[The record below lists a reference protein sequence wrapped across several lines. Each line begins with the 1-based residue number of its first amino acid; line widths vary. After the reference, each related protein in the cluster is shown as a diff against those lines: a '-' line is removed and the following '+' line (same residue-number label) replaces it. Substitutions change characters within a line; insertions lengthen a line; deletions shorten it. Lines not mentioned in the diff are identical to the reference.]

1 MARVITVASGKGGVG
16 KTNISV
22 NLSLYLAG
30 QGYRTCLFDADLGL
44 ANINILLGIYPEYNL
59 KDVILNKKSIKDIL
73 IRSYYGIDIIPGS
86 SGVEMMADLD
96 YEQIDP
102 MVQSLSKLDDYD
114 FLIFDTSAGVSKNV
128 VSFCMASSEIIIV
141 VTPEPTSLTDAYALL
156 KILSINGFKD
166 SAGIIIN
173 QSKSSQIAK
182 IAYSKLKETVQ
193 KFLHIN
199 ILPLGIIT
207 HDSHVLEAVTA
218 QKPFVSLYPNSNASR
233 CIKNIANQIINHK
246 AGNID
251 SYSIETFWTRCLKL
265 LKGPLQLSSGKNNKA
280 VTPKKSQPIHSA
292 KKNVLLNNTI
302 DSAVSTRPVAYPEV
316 DKNRSLCQE
325 IRSLSNVLTQNL
337 SLITEEIKGIRK
349 AMEMDKN
356 NLSESKSFSGAGN
369 KPAPEIIPLDFEAF
383 LKRKKNHTDN
393 QTD

>member
-1 MARVITVASGKGGVG
+1 MARVITIASGKGGVG

-22 NLSLYLAG
+22 NLSLYLASR
-30 QGYRTCLFDADLGL
+30 GYRTCLFDADLGL

-59 KDVILNKKSIKDIL
+59 KDVILRQKSIKEIL

-86 SGVEMMADLD
+86 SGVEMMANLD

-102 MVQSLSKLDDYD
+102 MVQSLSKLDFYD

-128 VSFCMASSEIIIV
+128 VSFCMASSEIILV

-193 KFLHIN
+193 KFLQIN
-199 ILPLGIIT
+199 ILPIGIIA
-207 HDSHVLEAVTA
+207 HDSHVLEAVKA
-218 QKPFVSLYPNSNASR
+218 QKPFVSLYPNSNASK
-233 CIKNIANQIINHK
+233 CIKNIANQIINNK

-251 SYSIETFWTRCLKL
+251 NYSLETFWTRCLKI
-265 LKGPLQLSSGKNNKA
+265 LKSPLRLSGGRNNKEA
-280 VTPKKSQPIHSA
+280 ALKKSQPINFA
-292 KKNVLLNNTI
+292 DKNVLLNNTI
-302 DSAVSTRPVAYPEV
+302 DSVASQESANYPKMNE
-316 DKNRSLCQE
+316 DRKLCQE
-325 IRSLSNVLTQNL
+325 IRNLSNILIQNF
-337 SLITEEIKGIRK
+337 SLLTEEIKGIRK
-349 AMEMDKN
+349 AMEMDRN
-356 NLSESKSFSGAGN
+356 NLSEPKALSASGN
-369 KPAPEIIPLDFEAF
+369 KSEPEIIPLDFEAF
-383 LKRKKNHTDN
+383 LKRKKNHVEN